1 MSLKILDDKIKSN
14 DISGVYLF
22 YGDEEFDKE
31 RYEEKIKKCF
41 DNLEVGVNLYIL
53 DKTNIDMLADL
64 CDLVS
69 FLGSKKL
76 IIVKETGLKFNTSI
90 LDNINEDTTIIIE
103 EKSVDKRTSEWKY
116 LSKNHVCIEFSKLN
130 DKEAAQYVIKTLG
143 LYGIRV
149 TPDVADYMIASC
161 TSDKLLLINE
171 FKKITAYLNSGDELT
186 KDVIDY
192 LCVKTLNAKVFDML
206 DLAVN
211 KKHDKA
217 TKKLKELLEQKES
230 AVGIS
235 IMLFKQV
242 KQMYMIKLLELDG
255 HISNIAETLGIHP
268 FVYRKLSYAVKN
280 YTIDELRKI
289 LLELSEYDEKTKLG
303 EMDMQIGLI
312 QIVTSM

>member
-1 MSLKILDDKIKSN
+1 MSLKILDGKIKDK

-22 YGDEEFDKE
+22 YGDEEYDKE
-31 RYEEKIKKCF
+31 RYVEKIKKCF

-53 DKTNIDMLADL
+53 DKTNIDMLVDL

-90 LDNINEDTTIIIE
+90 LDNVNEDTTIIIE

-116 LSKNHVCIEFSKLN
+116 LSKNHLCVEFSKLN
-130 DKEAAQYVIKTLG
+130 DKEASQYVIKTLG
-143 LYGIRV
+143 MYGIKV
-149 TPDVADYMIASC
+149 KPEVAEYMIASC

-171 FKKITAYLNSGDELT
+171 FKKITAYLSSGDELT
-186 KDVIDY
+186 TDVIDY
-192 LCVKTLNAKVFDML
+192 ICVKTLNAKVFDML

-211 KKHDKA
+211 KEHNMA
-217 TKKLKELLEQKES
+217 VAKLRELLEQKES
-230 AVGIS
+230 AIGIS

-255 HISNIAETLGIHP
+255 HISNVAETLGIHP

-280 YTIDELRKI
+280 YTLEDLRRII
-289 LLELSEYDEKTKLG
+289 LEISEYDEKTKIG
-303 EMDMQIGLI
+303 EMDMQLGLV
-312 QIVTSM
+312 QIVSSM